1 MPAVTE
7 SLNRDAAD
15 RLGILVAC
23 VAVGS
28 VGQILVIERLRAR
41 HDARVVVGV
50 AYTAAGALLLGLA
63 LDEELFAAG
72 ALLVAF
78 GLTVSIGRTLLLTCV
93 HVSSPDSHRAHVLS
107 LYIFVTAAATP
118 IGALVW
124 GVVADW
130 LNIDA
135 TLGGAGVLLMFGVG
149 AGLISILRRDADTP
163 SDEGSE
169 MAETP
174 AV

>member
-1 MPAVTE
+1 MPVAALRPQVPILAVT
-7 SLNRDAAD
+7 
-15 RLGILVAC
+15 
-23 VAVGS
+23 
-28 VGQILVIERLRAR
+28 
-41 HDARVVVGV
+41 
-50 AYTAAGALLLGLA
+50 
-63 LDEELFAAG
+63 
-72 ALLVAF
+72 
-78 GLTVSIGRTLLLTCV
+78 TVSTSYNQL
-93 HVSSPDSHRAHVLS
+93 
-107 LYIFVTAAATP
+107 
-118 IGALVW
+118 ALVW

-169 MAETP
+169 MVETP

>member
-1 MPAVTE
+1 ME
-7 SLNRDAAD
+7 
-15 RLGILVAC
+15 
-23 VAVGS
+23 
-28 VGQILVIERLRAR
+28 
-41 HDARVVVGV
+41 
-50 AYTAAGALLLGLA
+50 
-63 LDEELFAAG
+63 
-72 ALLVAF
+72 
-78 GLTVSIGRTLLLTCV
+78 
-93 HVSSPDSHRAHVLS
+93 
-107 LYIFVTAAATP
+107 
-118 IGALVW
+118 